1 MPPGL
6 LQNALLRPL
15 KSARN
20 RSDDFYQQAQDQT
33 SKSFGEAKGY
43 QQPWQNFGQTALA
56 DYQKWRS
63 DPNNI
68 TSDPSYLWRRN
79 QGQEAVEN
87 SAAARGGA
95 LSGNALR
102 AIADYGQN
110 AASQEYGS
118 EFARR
123 MQELGIGQSAS
134 NNLSTLATGEGNALA
149 NLLTGRGNSWFNKTL
164 QTAQEYRQAEQQ
176 LNDTIQS
183 WMKMSGGG
191 GGGGGMM
198 GGG

>member
-15 KSARN
+15 KSARG
-20 RSDDFYQQAQDQT
+20 RSDDFYQQAQEQT
-33 SKSFGEAKGY
+33 SRSFGEAKGY

-56 DYQKWRS
+56 DYEKWRN
-63 DPNNI
+63 DPSAI
-68 TSDPSYLWRRN
+68 TNDPSYQWRRD
-79 QGQEAVEN
+79 QGQETVEN

-102 AIADYGQN
+102 AINDYGQG

-123 MQELGIGQSAS
+123 MQELGIGQNAS
-134 NNLSTLATGEGNALA
+134 DNMSTLATGEGNALS
-149 NLLTGRGNSWFNKTL
+149 NLLTGRGTSWFNQTL

-183 WMKMSGGG
+183 WFPSASPSK
-191 GGGGGMM
+191 
-198 GGG
+198 